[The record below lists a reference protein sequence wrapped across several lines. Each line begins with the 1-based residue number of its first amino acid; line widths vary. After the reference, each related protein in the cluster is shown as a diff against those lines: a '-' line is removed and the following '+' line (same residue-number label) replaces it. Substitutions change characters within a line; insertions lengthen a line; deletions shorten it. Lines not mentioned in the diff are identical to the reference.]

1 MSDLNA
7 GASAPAT
14 DALASTAILALATTD
29 VAALSTAIVAALSTT
44 AVTAL
49 ASTEAVALMTSQIGA
64 LTTSQVEAF
73 ASTQVGA
80 FTSTQIDALATAPIA
95 ALTPAPAVQAVADP
109 RDAQIATLQ
118 AALDAA
124 NATIAAAT
132 TEAGVRT
139 AEIVT
144 FQAQIAA
151 LTAWQATASDEF
163 KAVRLV
169 VAQVMP
175 DTANSTEAPHELVA
189 GLVEAMNEQLHAGH
203 GVIADL
209 RTDIVSLGSRLK
221 AAVEGI
227 VQHHEDP
234 TANVTV
240 RVTEYANQA
249 GPPVNINGTAHS
261 LPVGKDV
268 SVPRHVLEVL
278 KNAGVKF
285 ETFVDHAL

>member
-14 DALASTAILALATTD
+14 EALASTAVLALATTD
-29 VAALSTAIVAALSTT
+29 VAALTTAVVAALSTT
-44 AVTAL
+44 AVNAL

-64 LTTSQVEAF
+64 LATSQVEAF
-73 ASTQVGA
+73 ASTQVEA

-95 ALTPAPAVQAVADP
+95 ALTPAPQVQAEADP
-109 RDAQIATLQ
+109 RDAQIAALQ
-118 AALDAA
+118 AAVDAA
-124 NATIAAAT
+124 K
-132 TEAGVRT
+132 
-139 AEIVT
+139 AENVT
-144 FQAQIAA
+144 MQAQVAA

-163 KAVRLV
+163 KAVRLI

-175 DTANSTEAPHELVA
+175 TTATSEEAPHELVA

-203 GVIADL
+203 GVIAGL
-209 RTDIVSLGSRLK
+209 RSDIVSIGSRLK
-221 AAVEGI
+221 SAIEG
-227 VQHHEDP
+227 VVHRHDEDP

-249 GPPVNINGTAHS
+249 GPPVNVNGKAYS

-278 KNAGVKF
+278 KSAGVKF